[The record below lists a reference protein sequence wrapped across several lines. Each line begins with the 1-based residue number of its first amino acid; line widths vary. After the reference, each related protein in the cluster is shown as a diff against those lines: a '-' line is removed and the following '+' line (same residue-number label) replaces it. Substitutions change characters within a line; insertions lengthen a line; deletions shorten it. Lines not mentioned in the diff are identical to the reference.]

1 LSQFSPSSEL
11 RENKNMFRNDKFLWL
26 IIIALVLAVIVLVS
40 RHDEGTVGPLST
52 GDFASLVYFSALL
65 LVIGGGLYAMFYGRF
80 HEMLKS
86 IAIWAGIAAVL
97 ALGYNYRSDV
107 VRVVDRMF
115 SVVTP
120 DPEYTA
126 SIGKSVRVDRNDTGD
141 FNVRVHVNNA
151 PVPMLIDTGASSV
164 VLTVEAARA
173 AGLPVDLLKYDVTIE
188 TAKGRSFAA
197 AVMLDELKIGS
208 IVERRVPALIVRQG
222 DLRMSLLG
230 MSFLQRLDSFELRG
244 KQMVLRGRR

>member
-1 LSQFSPSSEL
+1 
-11 RENKNMFRNDKFLWL
+11 MFRNDKFLWL
-26 IIIALVLAVIVLVS
+26 IILGLVLAVIVLIS
-40 RHDEGTVGPLST
+40 HHDEGMVGPIPTS
-52 GDFASLVYFSALL
+52 DFASLVYFSALL
-65 LVIGGGLYAMFYGRF
+65 FVIGGSLYVMFYGRF

-86 IAIWAGIAAVL
+86 IGIWLGIAALL
-97 ALGYNYRSDV
+97 AVAYNYRSDV
-107 VRVVDRMF
+107 VKVVDRVF

-120 DPEYTA
+120 DQDITA
-126 SIGKSVRVDRNDTGD
+126 SINASIRVQRSDSGD

-151 PVPMLIDTGASSV
+151 PILMLIDTGASSV
-164 VLTVEAARA
+164 VLTIEAARA

-197 AVMLDELKIGS
+197 AVVLEELKIGN

-222 DLRMSLLG
+222 DLRVSLLG

-244 KQMVLRGRR
+244 MQMVLRGRR